1 MFKSRLKAFL
11 SDRRGGVIIYVALTM
26 PVLVGGMGLGAES
39 GYRYYN
45 QRLLQHA
52 ADVAAHAGAVRKFKE
67 NNSNANVER
76 AALNVATESG
86 FMSDI
91 GVLPVSHVPPTS
103 GAFTGNA
110 SAVEVILTETR
121 PRLFS
126 AIFSEEE
133 SVVIGAR
140 AVAAVT
146 ATGSSGCIL
155 ALSGTASPAV
165 TVQGSPS
172 VSLSGCSVAANST
185 ASNAFSIPNS
195 LNTPMLVECVYTVG
209 GAYTH
214 SSSVL
219 RTDCDSPVQNSPATQ
234 DPYYWVTEP
243 AAASI
248 PCQTTYNNGRVGT
261 PNATTNVAPSRTWT
275 HPSGTTLNVM
285 RFCNGLDAKG
295 VVNFAPGLYIV
306 EGGTMTSS
314 GTNAAQLNGPV
325 SPAGVTFYFGAGG
338 ALNIGA
344 NTTLNLS
351 APTSGPYAGILFFGS
366 RSNSLAHS
374 IQGTAASVT
383 EGAIYMPASRVTFT
397 GNSAAA
403 SGCTQ
408 VIANTIVLTGNST
421 LTADC
426 SNDNVQEILVGHV
439 ISVVE

>member
-76 AALNVATESG
+76 AALNVATDSG

-146 ATGSSGCIL
+146 SLGQPACIL
-155 ALSGTASPAV
+155 ALSGTASGAV
-165 TVQGSPS
+165 TVTGSTNTN
-172 VSLSGCSVAANST
+172 LSGCSVASNST
-185 ASNAFSIPNS
+185 ASDSFNMQGNGGYLTADCIQAA
-195 LNTPMLVECVYTVG
+195 G
-209 GAYTH
+209 GAQTTANLTLTECDAPLT
-214 SSSVL
+214 SSP
-219 RTDCDSPVQNSPATQ
+219 PVA
-234 DPYYWVTEP
+234 DPYYWVMEP
-243 AAASI
+243 PSCPASGPGGGNTQI
-248 PCQTTYNNGRVGT
+248 GNGGT
-261 PNATTNVAPSRTWT
+261 NATLTTVSTNETWT
-275 HPSGTTLNVM
+275 HPDGTVLNV
-285 RFCNGLDAKG
+285 RKFCNGVSLRG
-295 VVNFAPGLYIV
+295 PVHFSPGLYII
-306 EGGTMTSS
+306 G
-314 GTNAAQLNGPV
+314 NGDLSANNTAIV
-325 SPAGVTFYFGAGG
+325 TGEDVTFYIGTGSSVKFNGG
-338 ALNIGA
+338 AQF
-344 NTTLNLS
+344 TLA
-351 APTSGPYAGILFFGS
+351 APEDGPYSGILFFGG
-366 RSNSLAHS
+366 RSNTLAHD
-374 IQGTAASVT
+374 ILGNAASKFT
-383 EGAIYMPASRVTFT
+383 GAIYAPASNVTFS
-397 GNSAAA
+397 GNSDG
-403 SGCTQ
+403 SNGCTQ
-408 VIANTIVLTGNST
+408 VIANTVTLTGNSA
-421 LTADC
+421 LSIECAD
-426 SNDNVQEILVGHV
+426 DGTEEILVGHV